1 MQILVLIAISLI
13 VVSLI
18 IYKINKKFE
27 LREFIILILIVIVP
41 IIAGTYIL
49 EGVEEKVPKKFQEKY
64 EKDKNVKILKL
75 TYERLNNK
83 NISSK
88 TNFIY
93 NFDYIVKKD
102 GKEFFCSA
110 KKVKIKKI
118 EDEYIFENFANLK
131 ENCKAK

>member
-1 MQILVLIAISLI
+1 MQILVLIAVSLI
-13 VVSLI
+13 VVALI

-27 LREFIILILIVIVP
+27 LREFVILIVVVIVP

-49 EGVEEKVPKKFQEKY
+49 EDMEEKVPKKFQEKY

-83 NISSK
+83 NITSK

-93 NFDYIVKKD
+93 NFDYIVKKGD
-102 GKEFFCSA
+102 KEFFCSA

-118 EDEYIFENFANLK
+118 EDEYIFENFTNLDEK
-131 ENCKAK
+131 CKSK